1 VVKKAV
7 TGSRSDEP
15 TAVVPTAVVEE
26 LSGRSLLTGG
36 IWVMASRALPQIYVL
51 VSSVLIARF
60 LTVGD
65 MGRQSYISFVQL
77 SLILVC
83 SFGFSGAL
91 IRYGGEL
98 LGQGRLSTLRGLI
111 WWTTKIQIGGA
122 VVTFVIMGGIG
133 LFGHSLKAA
142 WMWAAVGTAFS
153 TFQNVPNGVL
163 SVLRRWRE
171 GSIITLAIG
180 FAFTVGIAVELAL
193 GGGVAGVFAVG
204 AVLSVIATV
213 WTTWIAQKY
222 LHSVAPVSEPI
233 PELYRPMITY
243 AITIWAGYLL
253 TLVVLR
259 RSEFFFL
266 ERYSTADAIAYYSVA
281 FAVVAGLSSAVES
294 IGSMVSPTVAA
305 LHGAGD
311 SGRISSGFSR
321 ALRFAILAAVPI
333 SAFGIVFGPAVIR
346 VVYGSAY
353 TRTAGPLR
361 IMLLAFPV
369 ITLMSLCNGLL
380 WGVGRVRFWLGAFC
394 VAAVIDVALDF
405 LLVPAHAEVGAAWAN
420 NAAQLFGSA
429 LVVGYTIKKFG
440 PFEWHA
446 VVLARAVLAACLA
459 AASGWVCIILVSGAA
474 GIALGAA
481 VALVVFVALSRAL
494 RTIPAVDAAWILDSV
509 HGRFARAVANT
520 IGRAAATDVA
530 TGAVAVPTPD
540 VQYVEH

>member
-1 VVKKAV
+1 MVKKVV
-7 TGSRSDEP
+7 TSSTTNEP
-15 TAVVPTAVVEE
+15 TAVVEA

-122 VVTFVIMGGIG
+122 LLTFVIMGGIG
-133 LFGHSLKAA
+133 LFGHSLRAA
-142 WMWAAVGTAFS
+142 WIWAAVGTAFS

-163 SVLRRWRE
+163 SVLRKWRE
-171 GSIITLAIG
+171 GSIITLVVG
-180 FAFTVGIAVELAL
+180 LAFTVGIAVVLAL

-204 AVLSVIATV
+204 AVLSIIATV
-213 WTTWIAQKY
+213 WTTVLAQKY
-222 LHSVAPVSEPI
+222 LHAVAPVSAPVSY
-233 PELYRPMITY
+233 LYRPMVGF
-243 AITIWAGYLL
+243 AMTIWASYLL

-266 ERYSTADAIAYYSVA
+266 EHYSSANAIAYYSVA
-281 FAVVAGLSSAVES
+281 FAIVAGLGSAVES
-294 IGSMVSPTVAA
+294 LGAVVSPTVAA

-311 SGRISSGFSR
+311 AGRINTGFSR
-321 ALRFAILAAVPI
+321 ALRFVTLTAIPI
-333 SAFGIVFGPAVIR
+333 STFGIVFGPAVIR
-346 VVYGSAY
+346 VVYGSEY
-353 TRTAGPLR
+353 SRTASPLR

-369 ITLMSLCNGLL
+369 ISLMSLCNGLL
-380 WGVGRVRFWLGAFC
+380 WGVGHVRVWLLVFC
-394 VAAVIDVALDF
+394 FAAVVDVGLDF
-405 LLVPAHAEVGAAWAN
+405 LLVPAHGEVGAAWAN
-420 NAAQLFGSA
+420 NSAQVFASI

-440 PFEWHA
+440 PFDWQGP
-446 VVLARAVLAACLA
+446 VLAARSA
-459 AASGWVCIILVSGAA
+459 HPASLRSRVGCVS
-474 GIALGAA
+474 
-481 VALVVFVALSRAL
+481 
-494 RTIPAVDAAWILDSV
+494 
-509 HGRFARAVANT
+509 
-520 IGRAAATDVA
+520 
-530 TGAVAVPTPD
+530 
-540 VQYVEH
+540 

>member
-1 VVKKAV
+1 
-7 TGSRSDEP
+7 
-15 TAVVPTAVVEE
+15 
-26 LSGRSLLTGG
+26 
-36 IWVMASRALPQIYVL
+36 MASRALPQIYVL

-122 VVTFVIMGGIG
+122 VVTFLVMGGIG

-171 GSIITLAIG
+171 GSIITLAVG
-180 FAFTVGIAVELAL
+180 FAFTVGIAIALAL

-204 AVLSVIATV
+204 AVLSIVATV
-213 WTTWIAQKY
+213 WTTWIAQRY
-222 LHSVAPVSEPI
+222 LHSVAPVAEKAPH
-233 PELYRPMITY
+233 LYRPMVGY
-243 AITIWAGYLL
+243 ALTIWAGYLL

-266 ERYSTADAIAYYSVA
+266 ERYSSSDAIAFYSVA
-281 FAVVAGLSSAVES
+281 FAVVAGLGSAVES
-294 IGSMVSPTVAA
+294 LGSIVSPTVAA

-311 SGRISSGFSR
+311 SGRISAGFSR
-321 ALRFAILAAVPI
+321 ALRLAVLAALPI

-353 TRTAGPLR
+353 SHTAGPLR
-361 IMLLAFPV
+361 IMLLAFPI
-369 ITLMSLCNGLL
+369 ITLMTLCSGLL
-380 WGVGRVRFWLGAFC
+380 WGVGHVRVWLGVFC
-394 VAAVIDVALDF
+394 LAAVVDVALDF
-405 LLVPAHAEVGAAWAN
+405 LLIPAHAEVGAAWAN
-420 NAAQLFGSA
+420 NSAQVFASV

-446 VVLARAVLAACLA
+446 NVLARAAVAAGVA
-459 AASGWVCIILVSGAA
+459 AASGWVCVVALGGAA
-474 GIALGAA
+474 GIAVGAV
-481 VALVVFVALSRAL
+481 VALVVFVALSRVL
-494 RTIPAVDAAWILDSV
+494 HTIPAVDAAWIVDSV
-509 HGRFARAVANT
+509 HGRFARTVANML
-520 IGRAAATDVA
+520 GRAAATGVA
-530 TGAVAVPTPD
+530 VVPTPD

>member
-1 VVKKAV
+1 
-7 TGSRSDEP
+7 
-15 TAVVPTAVVEE
+15 
-26 LSGRSLLTGG
+26 
-36 IWVMASRALPQIYVL
+36 
-51 VSSVLIARF
+51 
-60 LTVGD
+60 
-65 MGRQSYISFVQL
+65 
-77 SLILVC
+77 
-83 SFGFSGAL
+83 
-91 IRYGGEL
+91 
-98 LGQGRLSTLRGLI
+98 
-111 WWTTKIQIGGA
+111 
-122 VVTFVIMGGIG
+122 
-133 LFGHSLKAA
+133 
-142 WMWAAVGTAFS
+142 MWAAVGTAFS

-171 GSIITLAIG
+171 GSIITLTIG
-180 FAFTVGIAVELAL
+180 LAFTIGIAVELAL

-204 AVLSVIATV
+204 AVLSIIATV

-266 ERYSTADAIAYYSVA
+266 ERYSSANAIAYYSVA
-281 FAVVAGLSSAVES
+281 FAVVAGLASAVES

-321 ALRFAILAAVPI
+321 ALRFAVLAAVPI

-380 WGVGRVRFWLGAFC
+380 WGVGRVRVWLGVFC
-394 VAAVIDVALDF
+394 VAAVLDVALDF
-405 LLVPAHAEVGAAWAN
+405 LLIPAHAEVGAAWAN
-420 NAAQLFGSA
+420 NAAQVFASV

-440 PFEWHA
+440 PFEWQA
-446 VVLARAVLAACLA
+446 AVLVRAAVAACVA
-459 AASGWVCIILVSGAA
+459 AASGWVCVAGLGGAT
-474 GIALGAA
+474 GIVVGAV
-481 VALVVFVALSRAL
+481 VALVVFAALSRLL
-494 RTIPAVDAAWILDSV
+494 RTIPANDAAWIVDSV
-509 HGRFARAVANT
+509 HGRFARSVANIIT
-520 IGRAAATDVA
+520 QAAAPGDVTA
-530 TGAVAVPTPD
+530 PDLDPD
-540 VQYVEH
+540 VQFVEH